1 MRTLV
6 FTIFIICVTL
16 CLTYSCGS
24 DADVLPNQREAFVKY
39 LDNKSIEYVEVEGVY
54 KSILNEDRYGR
65 EQLPDSK
72 SGDSLVFNFEAYTFG
87 SSPSKQWFF
96 TNKKELVD
104 ADEDLNSKYWD
115 LTPLKV
121 KIGSGGLIKG
131 LESGLPN
138 CRVGDS
144 IHLYI
149 TSDLAFGDLPI
160 DGVESNS
167 AILYI
172 LNIIDLK

>member
-6 FTIFIICVTL
+6 FTIFIIISTL

-24 DADVLPNQREAFVKY
+24 DADVLPNQISSIVKY
-39 LDNKSIEYVEVEGVY
+39 LDNKGVEYVNVEGVY
-54 KSILNEDRYGR
+54 KSIINGDRYGR
-65 EQLPDSK
+65 DELVDSK
-72 SGDSLVFNFEAYTFG
+72 SGDSISFNFEAYTFG
-87 SSPSKQWFF
+87 SSPSSQWFY
-96 TNKKELVD
+96 TNKKSLVD
-104 ADEDLNSKYWD
+104 AVDGINTQYWD
-115 LTPLKV
+115 LTPRRVKV
-121 KIGSGGLIKG
+121 GSGGLIKG
-131 LESGLPN
+131 IEYGLPN

-149 TSDLAFGDLPI
+149 TSDLAYGDHSAQ
-160 DGVESNS
+160 GVGGNS